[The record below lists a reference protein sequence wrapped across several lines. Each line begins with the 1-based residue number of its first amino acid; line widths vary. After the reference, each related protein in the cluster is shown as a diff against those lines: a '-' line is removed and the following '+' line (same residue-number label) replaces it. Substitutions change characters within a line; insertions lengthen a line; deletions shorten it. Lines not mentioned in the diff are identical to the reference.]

1 MISEIIPGT
10 IPINSSFIFRI
21 HLCTVFPSPSFF
33 LFLLS
38 FQGSYHTVDGCIP
51 VSLVHF
57 GKRLQGILEGDGIGI
72 RHQFVQHLGAMSQL
86 WIILSVLVEQADC
99 FVIAALGISISSG
112 FPIQIAQT
120 QQEYT
125 LLYTVSGS
133 LPVAF
138 FVGIDGMQ
146 GIFLGQ
152 VDVADGIIYLV
163 LIFLVL
169 IRCRHAL
176 ESADHLPAVAR
187 SQDLG
192 DGDAGIKLQFVGRI
206 EPDDVA
212 ESLISLLPVADG
224 SLQLSHQIPLA
235 GFLLVSHLMAYHL
248 SEIGNRL
255 PGIPRVDIV
264 IGEGIIPFLLG
275 TPVDGIALYVSD
287 HIFCIVGPSQL
298 DIAFGK
304 PGARLAV
311 DGRLGGVKAAHI
323 GEGGSSSL
331 EIPLLELRSAHQHPR
346 FP

>member
-1 MISEIIPGT
+1 
-10 IPINSSFIFRI
+10 
-21 HLCTVFPSPSFF
+21 
-33 LFLLS
+33 
-38 FQGSYHTVDGCIP
+38 
-51 VSLVHF
+51 
-57 GKRLQGILEGDGIGI
+57 
-72 RHQFVQHLGAMSQL
+72 MSQL
-86 WIILSVLVEQADC
+86 RIILSVLIEQADG
-99 FVIAALGISISSG
+99 FAIAALGISISSG

-138 FVGIDGMQ
+138 FIGIDSTQ

-206 EPDDVA
+206 EPYDVA
-212 ESLISLLPVADG
+212 ESLISLLLVADG

-248 SEIGNRL
+248 PEIENRL

-275 TPVDGIALYVSD
+275 TPVDGIALDVSD
-287 HIFCIVGPSQL
+287 HIFCIVGPSLL

-323 GEGGSSSL
+323 GEGGSGPL
-331 EIPLLELRSAHQHPR
+331 EIPLLELRTAHQHPR

>member
-1 MISEIIPGT
+1 
-10 IPINSSFIFRI
+10 
-21 HLCTVFPSPSFF
+21 
-33 LFLLS
+33 
-38 FQGSYHTVDGCIP
+38 
-51 VSLVHF
+51 
-57 GKRLQGILEGDGIGI
+57 
-72 RHQFVQHLGAMSQL
+72 MSQL
-86 WIILSVLVEQADC
+86 RIILSVLIEQADC
-99 FVIAALGISISSG
+99 FAIAALGISISLG

-120 QQEYT
+120 QQEHP
-125 LLYTVSGS
+125 LLDTVSGS

-138 FVGIDGMQ
+138 LVGVDGTQ
-146 GIFLGQ
+146 GIFLGE
-152 VDVADGIIYLV
+152 VDVADGIIHLV
-163 LIFLVL
+163 LIIPVL

-176 ESADHLPAVAR
+176 EPADHLPAVAR

-192 DGDAGIKLQFVGRI
+192 DGDAGIKLQFVRRI

-212 ESLISLLPVADG
+212 ESLISLLLVADG

-248 SEIGNRL
+248 PEIGNRL
-255 PGIPRVDIV
+255 PGITRVDIV

-275 TPVDGIALYVSD
+275 TPVDGIALDVSD

-298 DIAFGK
+298 DVAFGK

-323 GEGGSSSL
+323 GEGGSSPL
-331 EIPLLELRSAHQHPR
+331 EIPFLELRAAHQHPG

>member
-1 MISEIIPGT
+1 
-10 IPINSSFIFRI
+10 
-21 HLCTVFPSPSFF
+21 
-33 LFLLS
+33 
-38 FQGSYHTVDGCIP
+38 
-51 VSLVHF
+51 
-57 GKRLQGILEGDGIGI
+57 
-72 RHQFVQHLGAMSQL
+72 MSQL
-86 WIILSVLVEQADC
+86 RIILSVLIEQADC
-99 FVIAALGISISSG
+99 FAIAALGISISSG

-125 LLYTVSGS
+125 LLNTVSGS

-138 FVGIDGMQ
+138 FVGIDGTQ

-176 ESADHLPAVAR
+176 EPADHLPAVAR

-212 ESLISLLPVADG
+212 ESLISLLLVADG

-248 SEIGNRL
+248 PEIGNRL

-275 TPVDGIALYVSD
+275 TPVDGIALDVSD
-287 HIFCIVGPSQL
+287 HIFCIVGPSLL

-323 GEGGSSSL
+323 GEGGSSPL
-331 EIPLLELRSAHQHPR
+331 EIPLLELRTAHQHPR

>member
-1 MISEIIPGT
+1 
-10 IPINSSFIFRI
+10 
-21 HLCTVFPSPSFF
+21 
-33 LFLLS
+33 
-38 FQGSYHTVDGCIP
+38 
-51 VSLVHF
+51 
-57 GKRLQGILEGDGIGI
+57 
-72 RHQFVQHLGAMSQL
+72 MSQL
-86 WIILSVLVEQADC
+86 RIILSVLIEQADC
-99 FVIAALGISISSG
+99 FAIAALGISISPG

-125 LLYTVSGS
+125 LLDAISGS

-138 FVGIDGMQ
+138 FIGIDGTQ

-152 VDVADGIIYLV
+152 VDIADGIIYLV

-212 ESLISLLPVADG
+212 ESLISLLLVADG

-248 SEIGNRL
+248 PEIGNRL

-275 TPVDGIALYVSD
+275 TPVDGIALDVSD
-287 HIFCIVGPSQL
+287 YIFCIVGPSQL

-311 DGRLGGVKAAHI
+311 DGWLGGVKAAHI
-323 GEGGSSSL
+323 GEGGSSPL

>member
-1 MISEIIPGT
+1 
-10 IPINSSFIFRI
+10 
-21 HLCTVFPSPSFF
+21 
-33 LFLLS
+33 
-38 FQGSYHTVDGCIP
+38 
-51 VSLVHF
+51 
-57 GKRLQGILEGDGIGI
+57 
-72 RHQFVQHLGAMSQL
+72 MSQL
-86 WIILSVLVEQADC
+86 RIILSVLVEQADC
-99 FVIAALGISISSG
+99 FTIAALGISISPG

-138 FVGIDGMQ
+138 FIGIDGTQ

-192 DGDAGIKLQFVGRI
+192 DGDVGIKLQFVGRI

-212 ESLISLLPVADG
+212 ESLISLLLVADG

-248 SEIGNRL
+248 PEIGNRL

-275 TPVDGIALYVSD
+275 TPVDGIALDVSD
-287 HIFCIVGPSQL
+287 HIFCIVVPALL

-323 GEGGSSSL
+323 GEGGSGPL
-331 EIPLLELRSAHQHPR
+331 EIPLLELRTAHQHPR